1 MGRWGKEPS
10 RLGLGGEGSRQE
22 EARQDQLRVGM
33 GLGDGG
39 EAVKAQDEP
48 ESQSSPF
55 LSQARPGQALG
66 ASQGP

>member
-1 MGRWGKEPS
+1 MGRGEKSHPD
-10 RLGLGGEGSRQE
+10 GAGGEGSRQE

-33 GLGDGG
+33 GVGDSR
-39 EAVKAQDEP
+39 EAVKAQDKP